1 MGWAHLITVNSR
13 YDPWSNWKLSR
24 NVLVPLEMWTEEV
37 FFSECKS
44 FSLPGNSRCPWE
56 CDQKGLTSAYQKMVY
71 LPKPDYS
78 YRYHHTAVIKWWFVV
93 ILRYSLWKEL
103 ILSAGGNLSHSD
115 FDLSSL
121 TKISDGWEHF
131 QYLLQNQSPA
141 EKETQKKS
149 FSSNLTW
156 GQFDT
161 TVYKRTPNIV
171 TFLLSKLPKFSKRN
185 IRSDVDRWTSG
196 SICKCVAETLTEKR
210 VLQQKFKHLEV
221 IQHFFILTIMKFLQ
235 LQRWLRE
242 ALI

>member
-1 MGWAHLITVNSR
+1 MITVNSR

-24 NVLVPLEMWTEEV
+24 NFLVPLEMWTEEV

-131 QYLLQNQSPA
+131 QYLLQNRRLKRKASLPIWLGDNLIPQCI
-141 EKETQKKS
+141 KGHLT
-149 FSSNLTW
+149 SS
-156 GQFDT
+156 
-161 TVYKRTPNIV
+161 
-171 TFLLSKLPKFSKRN
+171 
-185 IRSDVDRWTSG
+185 
-196 SICKCVAETLTEKR
+196 
-210 VLQQKFKHLEV
+210 
-221 IQHFFILTIMKFLQ
+221 HFFYRNDLNFRNETSDQMLTDGQVGRSANAWRRLWP
-235 LQRWLRE
+235 RRE
-242 ALI
+242 FSNRSLNIWR

>member
-24 NVLVPLEMWTEEV
+24 NVLVPLEMWTEGV

-78 YRYHHTAVIKWWFVV
+78 YRYHRTAVIKWWFVV

-221 IQHFFILTIMKFLQ
+221 IQQAFGKI
-235 LQRWLRE
+235 RPPPPALRPGGK
-242 ALI
+242 